1 LREGFRI
8 FTMQRVADLTVAE
21 LRFIIQ
27 ETVRE
32 AMRETD
38 PDAGLELS
46 DETKAILSQPASK
59 EGRISIQD
67 LVASV
72 GLKW

>member
-1 LREGFRI
+1 
-8 FTMQRVADLTVAE
+8 MQRVADLTVAE
-21 LRFIIQ
+21 LRFIIK

-32 AMRETD
+32 ALHETD

-46 DETKAILSQPASK
+46 DEVKAILSQPAAK
-59 EGRISIQD
+59 EGRISIQE
-67 LVASV
+67 LAASV

>member
-1 LREGFRI
+1 
-8 FTMQRVADLTVAE
+8 MQRVADLTVAE

-32 AMRETD
+32 TMRETD

-46 DETKAILSQPASK
+46 DEVKAILSQPEPI
-59 EGRISIQD
+59 EGRISVQD
-67 LVASV
+67 LAASV

>member
-1 LREGFRI
+1 
-8 FTMQRVADLTVAE
+8 MQRVADLTVAE

-32 AMRETD
+32 TMRETD

-46 DETKAILSQPASK
+46 DETIAILSQPASK

-67 LVASV
+67 LAASV
-72 GLKW
+72 GLKWSV

>member
-1 LREGFRI
+1 
-8 FTMQRVADLTVAE
+8 MQRVADLTVAE

-32 AMRETD
+32 TLRETD

-46 DETKAILSQPASK
+46 DEIKAILSQPEPL

-67 LVASV
+67 LAASV
-72 GLKW
+72 GLKWSV

>member
-1 LREGFRI
+1 
-8 FTMQRVADLTVAE
+8 MQRVADLTVAE
-21 LRFIIQ
+21 LRVLIQ

-32 AMRETD
+32 IMRETD
-38 PDAGLELS
+38 PDVGLELS
-46 DETKAILSQPASK
+46 DETVAILSQPAEN

-67 LVASV
+67 LTTSV

>member
-1 LREGFRI
+1 
-8 FTMQRVADLTVAE
+8 MQRVADLTVAE

-32 AMRETD
+32 TLRETD

-46 DETKAILSQPASK
+46 DEMKIILSQPEPL

-67 LVASV
+67 LAASV
-72 GLKW
+72 GLKWSV

>member
-1 LREGFRI
+1 
-8 FTMQRVADLTVAE
+8 MQRVADLTVAE

-27 ETVRE
+27 ETVRQTI
-32 AMRETD
+32 RETD

-46 DETKAILSQPASK
+46 DETIAILSQPEPI

-67 LVASV
+67 LAASV

>member
-1 LREGFRI
+1 
-8 FTMQRVADLTVAE
+8 MQRVADLTVAE

-32 AMRETD
+32 TMRQTD

-46 DETKAILSQPASK
+46 DETIAILSQPEPL

-67 LVASV
+67 LAASV
-72 GLKW
+72 GLKWSV